1 MKIALR
7 ADNEKRNAKD
17 CTFVLPCLH
26 LRPMGDLIKVRA
38 TYTYL

>member
-17 CTFVLPCLH
+17 CAFVLPCLH
-26 LRPMGDLIKVRA
+26 LRPMADLMKVGA
-38 TYTYL
+38 IYTYL